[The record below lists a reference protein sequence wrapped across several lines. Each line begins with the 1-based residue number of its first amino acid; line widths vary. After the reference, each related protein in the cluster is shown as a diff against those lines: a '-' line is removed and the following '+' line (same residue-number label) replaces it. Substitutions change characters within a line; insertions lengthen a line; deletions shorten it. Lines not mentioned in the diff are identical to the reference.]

1 MEKSSQAAL
10 QHTGVTCYIV
20 RSKKEVT
27 MFKRWAG
34 MVMVLISCLAEDA
47 GAQAIKM
54 TVAQAGVNPG
64 TSLYFIAQKENLFA
78 KHGLEVKIVD
88 TTTPAA
94 VQAMLGG
101 SMQLTL
107 GAGPAFVTAT
117 LEGAPPFVVVS
128 SWVNVFPYAVVA
140 RKEIAKIQDLKGKT
154 GQVGA
159 TFGSAPDVA
168 LRFGLAKMG
177 LDPEK
182 DVKLTQMPRP
192 DWINVIAQLEK
203 GDVQFSVL
211 PPPYDRMG
219 EKRGF
224 HSLFSLP
231 ELGIQW
237 QQNGE
242 WVLKSYVASNRE
254 AVLRFVRA
262 LADSMTVYFNQKEKT
277 ITYLTEFLGSNRE
290 DTEYAY
296 QIFAKWADR
305 NPRPKADSIRN
316 TLLAIRNTT
325 PKAAGADPAAFV
337 DTSIVDQLL
346 KEGYFK

>member
-1 MEKSSQAAL
+1 MSKLFASLIIALFSFVFSDLRSQ
-10 QHTGVTCYIV
+10 T
-20 RSKKEVT
+20 
-27 MFKRWAG
+27 
-34 MVMVLISCLAEDA
+34 
-47 GAQAIKM
+47 IKM
-54 TVAQAGVNPG
+54 TVGQAGVNPG

-88 TTTPAA
+88 TTTTAA

-107 GAGPAFVTAT
+107 GAGPAFTTAT
-117 LEGAPPFVVVS
+117 LEGSPPFVVIS
-128 SWVNVFPYAVVA
+128 SWVNVFPYMVVA
-140 RKEIAKIQDLKGKT
+140 RKEIGKIQDLKGKT

-168 LRFGLAKMG
+168 LRFGLSKMG

-182 DVKLTQMPRP
+182 DVRLIQMPRP
-192 DWINVIAQLEK
+192 DWANVIAQIEK

-224 HSLFSLP
+224 HTLFSLP
-231 ELGIQW
+231 DLGIRW

-242 WVLKSYVASNRE
+242 WVLKSYVAGNRE
-254 AVLRFVRA
+254 ALVRFERA
-262 LADSMTVYFNQKEKT
+262 LADAMKVYFNQKEKT
-277 ITYLTEFLGSNRE
+277 ITYLMEFLGSNRE

-305 NPRPKADSIRN
+305 NPRPTVESIKN
-316 TLLAIRNTT
+316 TLLAIKSTT
-325 PKAAGADPAAFV
+325 PKAAAADAASFV
-337 DTSIVDQLL
+337 DTTIVDQLV

>member
-1 MEKSSQAAL
+1 
-10 QHTGVTCYIV
+10 
-20 RSKKEVT
+20 
-27 MFKRWAG
+27 
-34 MVMVLISCLAEDA
+34 
-47 GAQAIKM
+47 
-54 TVAQAGVNPG
+54 
-64 TSLYFIAQKENLFA
+64 
-78 KHGLEVKIVD
+78 
-88 TTTPAA
+88 
-94 VQAMLGG
+94 
-101 SMQLTL
+101 
-107 GAGPAFVTAT
+107 
-117 LEGAPPFVVVS
+117 
-128 SWVNVFPYAVVA
+128 VFPYAVVA
-140 RKEIAKIQDLKGKT
+140 RKEIGKIQELKGKT

-168 LRFGLAKMG
+168 LRFGLKKMG

-192 DWINVIAQLEK
+192 DWVNVIAQLER

-219 EKRGF
+219 EKKGF
-224 HSLFSLP
+224 RTLFSLP
-231 ELGIQW
+231 DLGIHW

-262 LADSMTVYFNQKEKT
+262 LADAMTVYFNQKEKT

-305 NPRPKADSIRN
+305 NPRPKVDSIKN
-316 TLLAIRNTT
+316 TLLAISGTT
-325 PKAAGADPAAFV
+325 PKAATADPASFV